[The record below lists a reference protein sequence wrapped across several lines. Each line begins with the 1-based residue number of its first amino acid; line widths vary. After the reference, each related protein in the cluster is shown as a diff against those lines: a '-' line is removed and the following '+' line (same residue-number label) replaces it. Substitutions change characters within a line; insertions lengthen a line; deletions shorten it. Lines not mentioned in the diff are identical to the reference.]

1 MTAQDI
7 IDEMERTI
15 GREFTAMEQY
25 QIKQRMADTPNGSE
39 KEAIDAASNF
49 NRDGKILV
57 TTSKA

>member
-25 QIKQRMADTPNGSE
+25 EIRKRMADTPNGTE
-39 KEAIDAASNF
+39 KEVIDAALSY
-49 NRDGKILV
+49 ILDFK
-57 TTSKA
+57 SL